1 MSRLAGAIDGVIGV
15 DPHRDTLAALAS
27 DMVGGL
33 LAQTS
38 VRAEAA
44 GYRRLLDFAQAQV
57 PGRRCWAVEGAGSYG
72 AGLAAFLQAHGE
84 RVVEVGRPKRP
95 PRRTGAKSDA
105 LDAVRAARETL
116 AHDHPLHPVAV
127 ATGKRCGC
135 CWPPATAPAPPR
147 SAPPISSRP

>member
-15 DPHRDTLAALAS
+15 DPHRDTLAAAAA
-27 DMVGGL
+27 DPVGGV

-38 VRAEAA
+38 VSADAA
-44 GYRRLLDFAQAQV
+44 GYRRLFDFARAQV

-95 PRRTGAKSDA
+95 PRRTGPRATPWTPSAPRGRHSPTTIA
-105 LDAVRAARETL
+105 LR
-116 AHDHPLHPVAV
+116 PGAV
-127 ATGKRCGC
+127 ATGRRCGC
-135 CWPPATAPAPPR
+135 CWPPATARVWPR
-147 SAPPISSRP
+147 SAPPTS